1 MGKGWHVF
9 ADQSMVRWFVGSSV
23 EQLLS
28 GLARLAFPNFLN
40 KRETDILVTVHQQD
54 DTLLDGLG
62 DLASLGQ
69 LELVTPD
76 MPNNF

>member
-1 MGKGWHVF
+1 VIKGEWGLDKANHEKGK
-9 ADQSMVRWFVGSSV
+9 AR
-23 EQLLS
+23 S
-28 GLARLAFPNFLN
+28 G
-40 KRETDILVTVHQQD
+40 HQQD

-76 MPNNF
+76 IPNNF